1 MNRIYAGILCVW
13 FVVEWK
19 ARAQVPI
26 VLGASKA
33 PIAVGLNCTVLE
45 DKKGTFTLHDVQKA
59 AFGSITSTIHNSG
72 YTESVIWLK
81 INAINTEKHPWFL
94 EIDNPRLNDITLFA
108 VQNGKVIYTQQL
120 GDALPFETYPIPDRI
135 PIFNLPLVAHQPYTL
150 YLRAVSTEDLKFPMT
165 FWEEHQLYAHL
176 AGRNLI
182 WGLYFGFILLI
193 TLYNFF
199 LWFMTREAIYGYYC
213 LYVLFFGAFQ
223 FSLYGFGY
231 QYVWGNAAFNDL
243 SHIFFLGISIFFL
256 AVFSLAFLEPYKRFP
271 RLKTVMKTAGYVFVI
286 GFPICLIGYDSFI
299 NVITIA
305 TGTIMVGI
313 QCYCAIFMAW
323 YGSKAA
329 QLYLVA
335 SGTLSLA
342 VLVVGMKNLG
352 WIPAENQD
360 YYLMGGSML
369 EIVLFSLALGYR
381 LRSMQLEKLRQQ
393 QLRDEISTNLHD
405 DLGATLSSLT
415 LFSEL
420 NRRKM
425 QKQLPELAD
434 TFGLISE
441 RSREAMRLVR
451 EAVWEI
457 NPQNDTSDE
466 WIDRMI
472 TFAQETLGAA
482 QIEVELLMD
491 DALRNEPFSIE
502 RRRSLFLFFK
512 EAVNN
517 IAKHSGATYAQ
528 ILFQQTNGILK
539 LVISDNGHGFEVTQ
553 TTEGN
558 GLKNFKKRA
567 ESLGAQLKIN
577 SNPHSGTSIELA
589 FRAPA
594 YLN

>member
-1 MNRIYAGILCVW
+1 MNRIYAGILWVW
-13 FVVEWK
+13 FVVGWK
-19 ARAQVPI
+19 ARAQAPI
-26 VLGASKA
+26 ILEASKA
-33 PIAVGLNCTVLE
+33 SVAVGLNCTVLE
-45 DKKGTFTLHDVQKA
+45 DKKGKFTLPDAQKA
-59 AFGSITSTIHNSG
+59 VFGNLTSTIHNSG
-72 YTESVIWLK
+72 YTQSAIWLK
-81 INAINTEKHPWFL
+81 IKVINTKNQRWFL

-108 VQNGKVIYTQQL
+108 VQNGKAIYTQKL
-120 GDALPFETYPIPDRI
+120 GDVLPFGAYPIPDRT
-135 PIFNLPLVAHQPYTL
+135 PIFNLPFVPHQSYTL

-182 WGLYFGFILLI
+182 WGIYFGFILLI

-231 QYVWGNAAFNDL
+231 QYVWGNTAFNDL
-243 SHIFFLGISIFFL
+243 SHIFFLGISVFFL

-286 GFPICLIGYDSFI
+286 GFPMCLIGYDSFI
-299 NVITIA
+299 NVVTIA
-305 TGTIMVGI
+305 AGTIMVGI
-313 QCYCAIFMAW
+313 QCYSAILLAW
-323 YGSKAA
+323 HGSKAA

-342 VLVVGMKNLG
+342 ILVVGMKNLG

-491 DALRNEPFSIE
+491 DALRNEPFPIE

-517 IAKHSGATYAQ
+517 IAKHSGATYAH
-528 ILFQQTNGILK
+528 ILFQQTNGMLK
-539 LVISDNGHGFEVTQ
+539 LVISDNGHGFDVNQ

-577 SNPHSGTSIELA
+577 SNPPSGTSIELT
-589 FRAPA
+589 FRTPA

>member
-1 MNRIYAGILCVW
+1 
-13 FVVEWK
+13 
-19 ARAQVPI
+19 
-26 VLGASKA
+26 
-33 PIAVGLNCTVLE
+33 
-45 DKKGTFTLHDVQKA
+45 
-59 AFGSITSTIHNSG
+59 
-72 YTESVIWLK
+72 
-81 INAINTEKHPWFL
+81 
-94 EIDNPRLNDITLFA
+94 
-108 VQNGKVIYTQQL
+108 
-120 GDALPFETYPIPDRI
+120 
-135 PIFNLPLVAHQPYTL
+135 
-150 YLRAVSTEDLKFPMT
+150 
-165 FWEEHQLYAHL
+165 
-176 AGRNLI
+176 
-182 WGLYFGFILLI
+182 
-193 TLYNFF
+193 
-199 LWFMTREAIYGYYC
+199 
-213 LYVLFFGAFQ
+213 
-223 FSLYGFGY
+223 
-231 QYVWGNAAFNDL
+231 
-243 SHIFFLGISIFFL
+243 
-256 AVFSLAFLEPYKRFP
+256 
-271 RLKTVMKTAGYVFVI
+271 
-286 GFPICLIGYDSFI
+286 
-299 NVITIA
+299 
-305 TGTIMVGI
+305 
-313 QCYCAIFMAW
+313 
-323 YGSKAA
+323 
-329 QLYLVA
+329 
-335 SGTLSLA
+335 
-342 VLVVGMKNLG
+342 
-352 WIPAENQD
+352 
-360 YYLMGGSML
+360 
-369 EIVLFSLALGYR
+369 
-381 LRSMQLEKLRQQ
+381 
-393 QLRDEISTNLHD
+393 
-405 DLGATLSSLT
+405 LGATLSSLT